1 MDTQTFTTQLTLQ
14 EIEDRLSDLEKFDLK
29 EKSEDEITV
38 RVGSFLKYRFLGVY
52 LTQDYQA
59 PLEIE
64 ASDNGDGTAT
74 VEVSDRGNTGAAFT
88 TGKADRFYEDS
99 VAELRTL
106 LGG

>member
-1 MDTQTFTTQLTLQ
+1 MVRATVTPWGLIGVR
-14 EIEDRLSDLEKFDLK
+14 EN
-29 EKSEDEITV
+29 EITV

-59 PLEIE
+59 PLQIE